1 MKEISRKIQMDI
13 KGGVS
18 VSKTC
23 SGKDNGTGIRH
34 SIKITGTGPTTVEAK
49 ASFNKKLRSH
59 KLSQTY
65 LNSTHSA
72 SYYWFDIFIVPGSK
86 KLPGCLYTLKKE
98 GEIYGI

>member
-1 MKEISRKIQMDI
+1 MKI

-34 SIKITGTGPTTVEAK
+34 SIKITGSGHTVVEAK
-49 ASFNKKLRSH
+49 ADFNRRLRSH
-59 KLSQTY
+59 KTGQTY

-72 SYYWFDIFIVPGSK
+72 SYY
-86 KLPGCLYTLKKE
+86 
-98 GEIYGI
+98 